1 MADLD
6 SKFRA
11 AVAVIQGLPPDGSFQ
26 PSNEMKLKFYG
37 LYKQARQGECN
48 EPRPGF
54 WDLIARY
61 GSKRKVVFN
70 GHLFQAKV

>member
-6 SKFRA
+6 SKFHA

-37 LYKQARQGECN
+37 LYKQAREGVCN

-54 WDLIARY
+54 WDLIAR
-61 GSKRKVVFN
+61 
-70 GHLFQAKV
+70 